1 MTPSSLK
8 WTPVQVRPR
17 TIEALAFWTGN
28 YANHKN
34 PLIECGVV
42 HCCCVIADSIIPTPN
57 AGFKLGCTCVQLCTP
72 MSRLK
77 TRLLRR
83 REGTFRDAEH

>member
-1 MTPSSLK
+1 MSERPFARRVVSEKALTTRASGLRVTRRAVIRERSR
-8 WTPVQVRPR
+8 QVMASA
-17 TIEALAFWTGN
+17 T
-28 YANHKN
+28 
-34 PLIECGVV
+34 
-42 HCCCVIADSIIPTPN
+42 VIAAAAKN
-57 AGFKLGCTCVQLCTP
+57 AHR